1 MDDRKPGFVM
11 RSDRELLWE
20 LTRFLSR
27 LERFV
32 MRIHRGLLSDQRAC
46 YEDRKPGFV
55 IWIRTFVTRGY
66 TRNARFCHRGLESLL
81 SSLKH
86 DL

>member
-1 MDDRKPGFVM
+1 M
-11 RSDRELLWE
+11 RLDRELLWE
-20 LTRFLSR
+20 LDLFLIATRT
-27 LERFV
+27 FV